1 MDLKKYIDFIKQ
13 DIKRSYA
20 VTKGL
25 ELEQTY
31 LMRIYIVFALNVIGI
46 IGFAVLKEEFPV
58 SVFVGLW
65 VISACIIINILWQV
79 FTKEIK
85 HNMPDLFEAET
96 QKRGKPLHNFKCRL
110 IFIGRMHFCGFSC
123 GVYVYAN
130 EILLKFGKYCLI
142 IDAAQQIKMD
152 KFLLAYRVE
161 FEKDGCY
168 VQCHANQKQADILQQ
183 WINGNKLSS

>member
-1 MDLKKYIDFIKQ
+1 MDWRKYIDFIKQ

-25 ELEQTY
+25 EIERTY

-65 VISACIIINILWQV
+65 VISACIIGNILWQV
-79 FTKEIK
+79 FAKEIQ
-85 HNMPDLFEAET
+85 HDMPGLFETET

-110 IFIGRMHFCGFSC
+110 VFIGRLHFRGLGC
-123 GVYVYAN
+123 GVYIYAD

-142 IDAAQQIKMD
+142 IDAAQQIKIE

-161 FEKDGCY
+161 FAKDCCY

-183 WINGNKLSS
+183 WINGNN